1 MCKISK
7 RSKISSRRR
16 CHSPPTRR
24 EVPALLQAAEETPL
38 VASPASSWVETSQFV
53 FLWVFFVLFFLMT
66 NTPNHH
72 SLPPHQHLCFSPP
85 SSNTTTFSTSFT
97 CTHAITSMDPR
108 VLSLCKPF
116 VLILFSIKKENC
128 WQKHFM
134 YLPSPFH
141 FSPSCSAFRLLG
153 KAWRLACPSFSPLV

>member
-53 FLWVFFVLFFLMT
+53 FLWFFLFCFFFWRQIPPT
-66 NTPNHH
+66 TILFLLINISASPPLLKHH
-72 SLPPHQHLCFSPP
+72 HLLHLLHMHSCHHVHGPPCPLPPPANLLFWSFFLLKKKTVDKSTLCISPP
-85 SSNTTTFSTSFT
+85 
-97 CTHAITSMDPR
+97 
-108 VLSLCKPF
+108 LSISAHPVAHF
-116 VLILFSIKKENC
+116 AC
-128 WQKHFM
+128 WERHD
-134 YLPSPFH
+134 
-141 FSPSCSAFRLLG
+141 
-153 KAWRLACPSFSPLV
+153 V